1 MGNAQSLGMFD
12 PAHVRIYGNILKL
25 ANPATRVQMIE
36 TLLAGQEYVAAA
48 KHAGVY
54 AALLAYVTYY
64 RRGVMP
70 PALPGEVGY
79 TGGQMA
85 TANFG
90 RQDQSV
96 YQVAGGAG
104 GPGMA
109 VHPSLMGSAQAQ
121 AQQQRQAQTQHQHQI
136 QQYQETP
143 TNPWQVVKAP
153 EKKALDYFNSCLE
166 ILGLSEDMTLTEEIL
181 KSAYRKAAARAHPDR
196 AGGSEEKFEVVTRA
210 YAYVSQILK
219 RVAGKRTGD
228 GTGVAPQTL
237 EPVRDQREAE
247 MERFKH
253 VEPVRLN
260 PKNLN
265 LNAFNQMF
273 EQTKLPDPDDD
284 GYGDWLKSEEGAK
297 GPAFSGKFN
306 RDVFNRAFEED
317 SRRSAQQQQSALTVV
332 HPQAMALTV
341 GVGHGVELGR
351 DKPQS
356 FTAPA
361 NASVKYTDLRDAYTK
376 ENTFS
381 GQVAGVQVEQRSF
394 ESYKTQREAGPGT
407 VSAAEMAALQAQEQ
421 EFTARETARQRRAAD
436 QTRTEDEYFKRMKQL
451 VLMNN

>member
-1 MGNAQSLGMFD
+1 
-12 PAHVRIYGNILKL
+12 
-25 ANPATRVQMIE
+25 MIE

-54 AALLAYVTYY
+54 ATLLAYVTYY

-70 PALPGEVGY
+70 PALPGEAGY

-90 RQDQSV
+90 RQDQTV
-96 YQVAGGAG
+96 YQGAGGAG
-104 GPGMA
+104 GPGMV
-109 VHPSLMGSAQAQ
+109 VHPSLMGATQ
-121 AQQQRQAQTQHQHQI
+121 AQQRQQQHQQQQQHNQIQQQQQHNQI
-136 QQYQETP
+136 QQYQEAP
-143 TNPWQVVKAP
+143 SNPWHVVKAP

-166 ILGLSEDMTLTEEIL
+166 ILGLSEDMSLTEEIL
-181 KSAYRKAAARAHPDR
+181 KSAYRKAAAKAHPDK
-196 AGGSEEKFEVVTRA
+196 ASGSEEKFEVVTRA

-219 RVAGKRTGD
+219 RIAGKRSGD

-265 LNAFNQMF
+265 LTAFNQMY

-317 SRRSAQQQQSALTVV
+317 SRRAANQQQSSLTVM

-341 GVGHGVELGR
+341 AMGHGVELGR

-356 FTAPA
+356 FTAAA

-381 GQVAGVQVEQRSF
+381 GQVAGIQIEQRSF

-407 VSAAEMAALQAQEQ
+407 VSAAEMSALQAQEQ
-421 EFTARETARQRRAAD
+421 EFTAQETARQRRAAN
-436 QTRTEDEYFKRMKQL
+436 QTRAEDEYFKRMKQL

>member
-1 MGNAQSLGMFD
+1 MFD

-25 ANPATRVQMIE
+25 ASPATRVQMIE

-109 VHPSLMGSAQAQ
+109 VHPSLIGAAQ
-121 AQQQRQAQTQHQHQI
+121 AQQQRQGQAQTQHQHQI

>member
-1 MGNAQSLGMFD
+1 
-12 PAHVRIYGNILKL
+12 
-25 ANPATRVQMIE
+25 MIE
-36 TLLAGQEYVAAA
+36 TALAGQEYVAAA

-54 AALLAYVTYY
+54 ASLLAYVTYY

-70 PALPGEVGY
+70 PPLPGEAGY

-96 YQVAGGAG
+96 YQAAGGAG
-104 GPGMA
+104 GPGMVA
-109 VHPSLMGSAQAQ
+109 HPSLMGSARQAQVQAQ
-121 AQQQRQAQTQHQHQI
+121 AQQHMQQHMQHTQI
-136 QQYQETP
+136 QQYQEAP
-143 TNPWQVVKAP
+143 SNPWQVVKAP

-166 ILGLSEDMTLTEEIL
+166 VLGLNDDMTLTEEIL
-181 KSAYRKAAARAHPDR
+181 KSAYRRAAGKAHPDK

-265 LNAFNQMF
+265 LTAFNQMF

-284 GYGDWLKSEEGAK
+284 GYGDWLKAEEGAK

-306 RDVFNRAFEED
+306 RDVFNRTFEEE
-317 SRRSAQQQQSALTVV
+317 SRRGAQQGGALTVV

-341 GVGHGVELGR
+341 AMGHGVELGR

-356 FTAPA
+356 FTAAA
-361 NASVKYTDLRDAYTK
+361 NAAVKYTDLRDAYTK

-381 GQVAGVQVEQRSF
+381 GQVAGVQIEQRSF

-407 VSAAEMAALQAQEQ
+407 VSAAELAALQAQEQ

-436 QTRTEDEYFKRMKQL
+436 QSRTEDEYFKRMKQL